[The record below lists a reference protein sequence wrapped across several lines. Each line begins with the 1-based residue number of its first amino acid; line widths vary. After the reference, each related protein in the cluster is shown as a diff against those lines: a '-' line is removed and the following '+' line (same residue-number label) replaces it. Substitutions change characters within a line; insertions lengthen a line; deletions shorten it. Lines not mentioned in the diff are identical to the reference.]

1 VYLKVFSFSIGC
13 GPIIGFLPTIAKQLG
28 YSITT
33 YGASM
38 TFMSVISTIL
48 VPMSG
53 IIVDK
58 FRIKKTLFL
67 MAIFGVGVVSVFFLF
82 VPKAPLDVTITELKC
97 DTETTIMTVLNENN
111 NFQMTSN
118 ITDYIDTNQSDELI
132 TCKVRI
138 RKCHFKCKITIHI
151 I

>member
-1 VYLKVFSFSIGC
+1 MYLKIFSFSIGY
-13 GPIIGFLPTIAKQLG
+13 GPIVGFLPTIAKQLG

-33 YGASM
+33 FGTSM

-58 FRIKKTLFL
+58 FRIKKPLFL
-67 MAIFGVGVVSVFFLF
+67 VAILGLGVVSALFLF
-82 VPKAPLDVTITELKC
+82 VPKAPLNMATTELKC
-97 DTETTIMTVLNENN
+97 DAEITTMTILNENN
-111 NFQMTSN
+111 NFQTTSN
-118 ITDYIDTNQSDELI
+118 TTDYTVLNHSDELI
-132 TCKVRI
+132 ACKVRI
-138 RKCHFKCKITIHI
+138 NVTKNLKLQYI